1 MFRTL
6 GILVFLFLGVTTLK
20 ADPVI
25 LTGGTLVFNDIQ
37 PTSPFTLTGAGTV
50 ISGVNAQLH
59 IVEGG
64 TVAVNSGQTITGLR
78 LLGLD
83 SQDGELIVPFPVTVA
98 GITYS
103 SGNVILLQLQPSTL
117 APFIVPGPASGFV
130 LTAPLTLTGGIAGF
144 NGPGLDNQF
153 FSNSLSAQGTQVL
166 TFRNCPG
173 CNPGVN
179 VFVLDSWVLTIGPTV
194 AGVTIQSIPEPS
206 SVLLLISNVS
216 ALSWMRRRKKLKG

>member
-83 SQDGELIVPFPVTVA
+83 SQDGEVNASFP
-98 GITYS
+98 I
-103 SGNVILLQLQPSTL
+103 
-117 APFIVPGPASGFV
+117 
-130 LTAPLTLTGGIAGF
+130 
-144 NGPGLDNQF
+144 
-153 FSNSLSAQGTQVL
+153 
-166 TFRNCPG
+166 
-173 CNPGVN
+173 
-179 VFVLDSWVLTIGPTV
+179 TV
-194 AGVTIQSIPEPS
+194 AGVTYNSGHIILLQLSTKPISFIVPGEFVECFRIPFTVEC
-206 SVLLLISNVS
+206 LYGGRYT
-216 ALSWMRRRKKLKG
+216 SWWIIRE